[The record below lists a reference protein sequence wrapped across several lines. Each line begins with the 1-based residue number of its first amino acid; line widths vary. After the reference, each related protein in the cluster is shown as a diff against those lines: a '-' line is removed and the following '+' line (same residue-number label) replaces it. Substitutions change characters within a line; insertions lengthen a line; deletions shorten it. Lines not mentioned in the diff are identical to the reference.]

1 MSLNISPINFQF
13 CVGRKCFVLKIE
25 TDKHTSMD
33 IKDKVVIIT
42 GASSGIGEAT
52 AHKLAKAGAKVV
64 LTARREERLKD
75 LANSIENDNGTAL
88 VVTGDVTI
96 KEDFEHLVK
105 KTLSEFGTI
114 DALINNAG
122 LMPLSFI
129 QKLKT
134 DEWEKMVD
142 VNIKGVLNGVAAVV
156 PTMIAEKSGH
166 IINIA
171 SSAAHNYFPGG
182 AVYCATKAAVKMFS
196 EGLRQELAPK
206 YGINVTSIE
215 PGAVSTELMDT
226 ITDEDIKEQF
236 KEMQKMTFLE
246 AEDIADAIHY
256 ALEQPACA
264 NINDVFIMPT
274 QQQR

>member
-1 MSLNISPINFQF
+1 ME
-13 CVGRKCFVLKIE
+13 LKN
-25 TDKHTSMD
+25 
-33 IKDKVVIIT
+33 KVVVIT

-52 AHKLAKAGAKVV
+52 ATKLAGEGAKVV
-64 LTARREERLKD
+64 LTARREQRLNELKD
-75 LANSIENDNGTAL
+75 EITKKGGEAL
-88 VVTGDVTI
+88 VVIGDVT
-96 KEDFEHLVK
+96 KKSDFEKLVEN
-105 KTLSEFGTI
+105 TLNKYGTI

-122 LMPLSFI
+122 IMPLSYIKKF
-129 QKLKT
+129 KT
-134 DEWEKMVD
+134 EEWEKMVD
-142 VNIKGVLNGVAAVV
+142 VNIKGVLNGVAAIL
-156 PTMIAEKSGH
+156 PTMIENKSGH

-226 ITDEDIKEQF
+226 ITDEDILEDMKA
-236 KEMQKMTFLE
+236 MQKMTFLE
-246 AEDIADAIHY
+246 SEDIANAIY
-256 ALEQPACA
+256 YTLVQPARA

-274 QQQR
+274 EQQR

>member
-1 MSLNISPINFQF
+1 
-13 CVGRKCFVLKIE
+13 
-25 TDKHTSMD
+25 MD
-33 IKDKVVIIT
+33 VKNKVVIIT

-52 AHKLAKAGAKVV
+52 ALKLAEHGAKVV
-64 LTARREERLKD
+64 LTARREDKLNELKGK
-75 LANSIENDNGTAL
+75 IEKNGGTAL
-88 VVTGDVTI
+88 VVTGDVT
-96 KEDFEHLVK
+96 KKSDYENLVE
-105 KTLSEFGTI
+105 KTLNEFKSI
-114 DALINNAG
+114 DVLINNAG
-122 LMPLSFI
+122 LMPLSYI
-129 QKLKT
+129 KKLKT

-142 VNIKGVLNGVAAVV
+142 VNIKGVLNGVAAVL
-156 PTMIAEKSGH
+156 PTMIENKRGH
-166 IINIA
+166 IINVA

-215 PGAVSTELMDT
+215 PGAVSTELMNT

-246 AEDIADAIHY
+246 AEDIAEAIYY
-256 ALEQPACA
+256 ALAQPARA

-274 QQQR
+274 EQQR

>member
-1 MSLNISPINFQF
+1 
-13 CVGRKCFVLKIE
+13 
-25 TDKHTSMD
+25 MD
-33 IKDKVVIIT
+33 IKGKVIIIT

-52 AHKLAKAGAKVV
+52 ALKLAGKGAKVV
-64 LTARREERLKD
+64 LTARREERLNELKEKIQ
-75 LANSIENDNGTAL
+75 NNDGTAL
-88 VVTGDVTI
+88 VVTGDVTE
-96 KEDFEHLVK
+96 KEDFENLVK
-105 KTLSEFGTI
+105 TTLKEFGTI

-122 LMPLSFI
+122 LMPLSFVK
-129 QKLKT
+129 KLKT

-142 VNIKGVLNGVAAVV
+142 VNIKGVLNGVAAVL
-156 PTMIAEKSGH
+156 PTMIENKSGH
-166 IINIA
+166 VINIS

-226 ITDEDIKEQF
+226 ITDEDIKEQLQ
-236 KEMQKMTFLE
+236 EMQKMTVLE
-246 AEDIADAIHY
+246 AEDIAEAIY
-256 ALEQPACA
+256 YSLAQPARA

-274 QQQR
+274 DQQR